1 MPVHNSDIAEAFRR
15 LADLLEIE
23 GGNQY
28 RVRAYRNAAATVEG
42 LPHDAARMI
51 EQGADLSELPGIG
64 EDLAGKIET
73 LIETGELP
81 LLEEVEGRVPEGLA
95 EITHVSGIGPKRAW
109 KLYEE
114 LGIETIEAL
123 RKAAE
128 AGEIRDI
135 EGFGEKTEQNII
147 DALGRFEGGEK
158 RLRLMDAEHIA
169 EPLLDYVRE
178 IDGVK
183 QAIIAGSYRR
193 QKETV
198 GDLDIL
204 VTAKRGSDV
213 MDRFV
218 KYDEVDEVVSKGET
232 RSTVV
237 LQSGFHVDLRVVAE
251 VSYGAALFYF
261 TGSKAHNIVV
271 RKRAIDR
278 GWKLNEYGLFEDNER
293 IAGKTEEE
301 VYEKLDLPFIPPLLR
316 ENRGEIEAA
325 ENGELP
331 DLVQLDD
338 IRGDLHCHTKW
349 SDGKF
354 TLREM
359 AEAAKDKGYA
369 FLGITDHSKSQTVAG
384 GLSEDGLAK
393 QIDEIDELNE
403 ELDGIRL
410 LKGSEVDIL
419 ENGKLDFSD
428 NILAQLDYVICAIH
442 GGFNLSREK
451 QTERVLRAMDNK
463 HFNILAHATGRLI
476 NERAPYEIDLDRI
489 MTEAE
494 DRGCF
499 LELNAHP
506 NRLDIDDARCK
517 MARDMGLMVPIGT
530 DAHSINGLET
540 MRFGVAQAGRG
551 WLEAKDVLNTRA
563 PDELLK
569 LMRR

>member
-1 MPVHNSDIAEAFRR
+1 MPVHNADIAEAFRR

-23 GGNQY
+23 GGNEF

-51 EQGADLSELPGIG
+51 ENGEDLSELPGIG

-95 EITHVSGIGPKRAW
+95 EITHVPGIGPKRAW
-109 KLYEE
+109 KLYEA
-114 LGIETIEAL
+114 LGIETIDAL

-128 AGEIRDI
+128 AGEVREV
-135 EGFGEKTEQNII
+135 EGFGEKTEANII
-147 DALGRFEGGEK
+147 DALGRFEGAEK

-169 EPLLDYVRE
+169 EPLIAYIRE

-183 QAIIAGSYRR
+183 QAVIAGSYRR

-218 KYDEVDEVVSKGET
+218 EYDEVDDVVSKGDT
-232 RSTVV
+232 RSTVI

-261 TGSKAHNIVV
+261 TGSKAHNIAV

-278 GWKLNEYGLFEDNER
+278 GWKLNEYGLFEDDER
-293 IAGKTEEE
+293 IAGKTEQD
-301 VYEKLDLPFIPPLLR
+301 VYDKLDLPFIAPQLR

-331 DLVQLDD
+331 ELVRLDD

-354 TLREM
+354 TVREM
-359 AEAAKDKGYA
+359 AEAAKEKGYA
-369 FLGITDHSKSQTVAG
+369 YLGITDHSKNQTVAG
-384 GLSEDGLAK
+384 GLSEDDLAK

-410 LKGSEVDIL
+410 LKASEVDIM
-419 ENGKLDFSD
+419 EDGKLDFSD
-428 NILAQLDYVICAIH
+428 NILARLDYVICAIH
-442 GGFNLSREK
+442 GGFGLSREK

-476 NERAPYEIDLDRI
+476 NERAAYDIDLDRI

-506 NRLDIDDARCK
+506 NRLDINDARCK

-551 WLEAKDVLNTRA
+551 WLEAKDVLNTRGA
-563 PDELLK
+563 DELLK

>member
-1 MPVHNSDIAEAFRR
+1 MPVHNADIAEAFRR

-23 GGNQY
+23 GGNQF

-51 EQGADLSELPGIG
+51 ENGEDLSELPGIG

-95 EITHVSGIGPKRAW
+95 EITHVPGIGPKRAW
-109 KLYEE
+109 KLYEA
-114 LGIETIEAL
+114 LGIETIDAL

-128 AGEIRDI
+128 AGEVREV
-135 EGFGEKTEQNII
+135 EGFGEKTEANII
-147 DALGRFEGGEK
+147 DALGRFEGAEK

-169 EPLLDYVRE
+169 EPLIAYIRE

-183 QAIIAGSYRR
+183 QAVIAGSYRR

-218 KYDEVDEVVSKGET
+218 EYDEVDDVVSKGDT
-232 RSTVV
+232 RSTVI

-261 TGSKAHNIVV
+261 TGSKAHNIAV

-278 GWKLNEYGLFEDNER
+278 GWKLNEYGLFEDDER
-293 IAGKTEEE
+293 IAGKTEQD
-301 VYEKLDLPFIPPLLR
+301 VYDKLDLPFIAPQLR

-331 DLVQLDD
+331 ELVRLDD

-354 TLREM
+354 TVREM
-359 AEAAKDKGYA
+359 AEAAKEKGYA
-369 FLGITDHSKSQTVAG
+369 YLGITDHSKNQTVAG
-384 GLSEDGLAK
+384 GLSEDDLAK

-410 LKGSEVDIL
+410 LKASEVDIM
-419 ENGKLDFSD
+419 EDGKLDFSD
-428 NILAQLDYVICAIH
+428 NILARLDYVICAIH
-442 GGFNLSREK
+442 GGFGLSREK

-476 NERAPYEIDLDRI
+476 NERAAYDIDLDRI

-506 NRLDIDDARCK
+506 NRLDINDARCK

-551 WLEAKDVLNTRA
+551 WLEAKDVLNTRGA
-563 PDELLK
+563 DELLK

>member
-1 MPVHNSDIAEAFRR
+1 MAVHNADIAAAFRR

-23 GGNQY
+23 GGNQF

-42 LPHDAARMI
+42 LPRDAARMI
-51 EQGADLSELPGIG
+51 EQGEDLSELPGIG

-81 LLEEVEGRVPEGLA
+81 LLKEVEARVPEGLA
-95 EITHVSGIGPKRAW
+95 EITHVAGIGPKRAW
-109 KLYEE
+109 KLYEA
-114 LGIETIEAL
+114 LDIETIGAL

-128 AGEIRDI
+128 AGDVREI

-147 DALGRFEGGEK
+147 DALCRFEGGEK

-169 EPLLDYVRE
+169 EPLIAYIRK
-178 IDGVK
+178 IAGVK
-183 QAIIAGSYRR
+183 DAVIAGSYRR

-218 KYDEVDEVVSKGET
+218 AYEEVDEIVSKGET
-232 RSTVV
+232 RSTVI
-237 LQSGFHVDLRVVAE
+237 LHSGFHVDLRVVAE

-261 TGSKAHNIVV
+261 TGSKAHNIAV

-278 GWKLNEYGLFEDNER
+278 GWKLNEYGLFEDDER

-325 ENGELP
+325 EKDELP
-331 DLVQLDD
+331 DLVTLED

-354 TLREM
+354 TVREM
-359 AEAAKDKGYA
+359 AEAAKEKGYA

-384 GLSEDGLAK
+384 GLSEDELAE

-403 ELDGIRL
+403 ELNGIRL

-428 NILAQLDYVICAIH
+428 NILARLDYVICAIH
-442 GGFNLSREK
+442 GGFDLPREK

-476 NERAPYEIDLDRI
+476 NERGPYEIDLDRI
-489 MTEAE
+489 MTEAA

>member
-51 EQGADLSELPGIG
+51 ENGEDLSELPGIG

-114 LGIETIEAL
+114 LGIETIDAL

-169 EPLLDYVRE
+169 EPLIAYIRE

-218 KYDEVDEVVSKGET
+218 EYDEVDDVVSKGDT
-232 RSTVV
+232 RSTVI

-261 TGSKAHNIVV
+261 TGSKAHNIAL

-278 GWKLNEYGLFEDNER
+278 GWKLNEYGLFEDDER
-293 IAGKTEEE
+293 IVGKTEED
-301 VYEKLDLPFIPPLLR
+301 VYEKLDLPFISPLLR

-331 DLVQLDD
+331 ELVRLDD

-359 AEAAKDKGYA
+359 AEAAKEKGYA

-384 GLSEDGLAK
+384 GLSEDDLAK

-442 GGFNLSREK
+442 GGFGLSREK

-476 NERAPYEIDLDRI
+476 NERGPYEIDLDRI

-551 WLEAKDVLNTRA
+551 WLAAADVLNTRA

>member
-1 MPVHNSDIAEAFRR
+1 
-15 LADLLEIE
+15 
-23 GGNQY
+23 
-28 RVRAYRNAAATVEG
+28 
-42 LPHDAARMI
+42 
-51 EQGADLSELPGIG
+51 
-64 EDLAGKIET
+64 
-73 LIETGELP
+73 
-81 LLEEVEGRVPEGLA
+81 
-95 EITHVSGIGPKRAW
+95 
-109 KLYEE
+109 
-114 LGIETIEAL
+114 
-123 RKAAE
+123 
-128 AGEIRDI
+128 
-135 EGFGEKTEQNII
+135 
-147 DALGRFEGGEK
+147 
-158 RLRLMDAEHIA
+158 MDAEHIA
-169 EPLLDYVRE
+169 EPLIAYIRE

-183 QAIIAGSYRR
+183 KAVIAGSYRR

-218 KYDEVDEVVSKGET
+218 EYDEVDDVVSKGDT
-232 RSTVV
+232 RSTVI

-261 TGSKAHNIVV
+261 TGSKAHNIAV

-278 GWKLNEYGLFEDNER
+278 GWKLNEYGLFEDDER
-293 IAGKTEEE
+293 IAGKTEQD
-301 VYEKLDLPFIPPLLR
+301 VYDKLDLPFIAPQLR

-331 DLVQLDD
+331 ELVRLDD

-354 TLREM
+354 TVREM
-359 AEAAKDKGYA
+359 AEAAKEKGYA
-369 FLGITDHSKSQTVAG
+369 FLGITDHSKNQTVAG
-384 GLSEDGLAK
+384 GLSEDDLAK

-410 LKGSEVDIL
+410 LKASEVDIM
-419 ENGKLDFSD
+419 EDGKLDFSD
-428 NILAQLDYVICAIH
+428 NILARLDYVICAIH
-442 GGFNLSREK
+442 GGFGLSREK

-476 NERAPYEIDLDRI
+476 NERAAYDIDLDRI

-506 NRLDIDDARCK
+506 NRLDINDARCK

-551 WLEAKDVLNTRA
+551 WLEAKDVLNTRGA
-563 PDELLK
+563 DELLK

>member
-1 MPVHNSDIAEAFRR
+1 MAVHNADIAEAFRR
-15 LADLLEIE
+15 LADLLDIE
-23 GGNQY
+23 GGNQF

-42 LPHDAARMI
+42 LPRDAARMLN
-51 EQGADLSELPGIG
+51 EGEDLSELPGIG

-73 LIETGELP
+73 LIETGKLP
-81 LLEEVEGRVPEGLA
+81 LLEEVAARVPEGLA
-95 EITHVSGIGPKRAW
+95 EITHVAGIGPKRAW

-114 LGIETIEAL
+114 LDIETIEAL

-128 AGEIRDI
+128 AGEVREI

-169 EPLLDYVRE
+169 EPLIAYIRE

-183 QAIIAGSYRR
+183 DAVIAGSYRR

-218 KYDEVDEVVSKGET
+218 EYDEVDNVVSKGST
-232 RSTVV
+232 RSTVI

-261 TGSKAHNIVV
+261 TGSKAHNIAL

-278 GWKLNEYGLFEDNER
+278 GWKLNEYGLFEDDER

-301 VYEKLDLPFIPPLLR
+301 VYGELDLPFIPPLLR
-316 ENRGEIEAA
+316 ENRGEIAAA
-325 ENGELP
+325 EKGELP
-331 DLVQLDD
+331 NLVTLED

-354 TLREM
+354 SVREM
-359 AEAAKDKGYA
+359 AEAAKEKGYA
-369 FLGITDHSKSQTVAG
+369 FLGITDHSRSQTVAG
-384 GLSEDGLAK
+384 GLSEDELAE
-393 QIDEIDELNE
+393 QIDEIDQINE
-403 ELDGIRL
+403 ELEGITI
-410 LKGSEVDIL
+410 LKASEVDIL

-428 NILAQLDYVICAIH
+428 NILARLDYVICAIH
-442 GGFNLSREK
+442 GGFGLSRQK

-476 NERAPYEIDLDRI
+476 NERGPYDIDLDRI
-489 MTEAE
+489 MTKAA

-506 NRLDIDDARCK
+506 NRLDINDARCK
-517 MARDMGLMVPIGT
+517 MTRDMGLIVPIGT

-551 WLEAKDVLNTRA
+551 WLEAGDVLNTRA
-563 PDELLK
+563 PDDLLK

>member
-1 MPVHNSDIAEAFRR
+1 MPVHNSDIAEAFQR

-23 GGNQY
+23 GSNQF

-42 LPHDAARMI
+42 LPRDAARMI
-51 EQGADLSELPGIG
+51 ANGEDLSELPGIG

-81 LLEEVEGRVPEGLA
+81 LLKEVEGRVPQGLA

-109 KLYEE
+109 TLYEA
-114 LGIETIEAL
+114 LDIETIDAL

-128 AGEIRDI
+128 AGEVREV
-135 EGFGEKTEQNII
+135 EGFGEKTEQNIL

-169 EPLLDYVRE
+169 EPLIAHIRD

-183 QAIIAGSYRR
+183 EAVIAGSYRR

-218 KYDEVDEVVSKGET
+218 EYDEVDEIVSKGDT
-232 RSTVV
+232 RSTVI
-237 LQSGFHVDLRVVAE
+237 LQSGFHVDLRAVAE

-261 TGSKAHNIVV
+261 TGSKAHNIAL
-271 RKRAIDR
+271 RKRAIGR
-278 GWKLNEYGLFEDNER
+278 GWKLNEYGLFEDDER
-293 IAGKTEEE
+293 IAGKTEED
-301 VYEKLDLPFIPPLLR
+301 VYDTLDLPFIAPQLR
-316 ENRGEIEAA
+316 ENRGELEAA

-331 DLVQLDD
+331 DLVKLED

-354 TLREM
+354 TVREM
-359 AEAAKDKGYA
+359 AEAAKEKGYA

-384 GLSEDGLAK
+384 GLSEDDLAE
-393 QIDEIDELNE
+393 QIDEIDGLNE
-403 ELDGIRL
+403 ELDGITI
-410 LKGSEVDIL
+410 LKGSEVDIM
-419 ENGKLDFSD
+419 EDGKLDFSD
-428 NILAQLDYVICAIH
+428 NILARLDYVICAIH
-442 GGFNLSREK
+442 GGFGLSYEK

-476 NERAPYEIDLDRI
+476 NERPAYDIDLERV
-489 MTEAE
+489 MTAAAE
-494 DRGCF
+494 RGCF

-506 NRLDIDDARCK
+506 NRLDINDARCK
-517 MARDMGLMVPIGT
+517 MARDMGLKVPIGT

-551 WLEAKDVLNTRA
+551 WLEAKGVLNTRG
-563 PDELLK
+563 PEELLK
-569 LMRR
+569 LLRR

>member
-1 MPVHNSDIAEAFRR
+1 MAVHNSDIAAAFRR

-23 GGNQY
+23 GGNQF

-42 LPHDAARMI
+42 LPRDAARMLN
-51 EQGADLSELPGIG
+51 EGEDLSELPGIG

-73 LIETGELP
+73 LIETGKLP
-81 LLEEVEGRVPEGLA
+81 LLEEVAARVPEGLA
-95 EITHVSGIGPKRAW
+95 EITHVAGIGPKRAW

-114 LGIETIEAL
+114 LDIETIDAL

-128 AGEIRDI
+128 AGEVREI

-147 DALGRFEGGEK
+147 DALDRFVGSEK

-169 EPLLDYVRE
+169 EPLIAYIRE

-183 QAIIAGSYRR
+183 DAVIAGSYRR

-218 KYDEVDEVVSKGET
+218 EYDEVDNVVSKGTT
-232 RSTVV
+232 RSTVI
-237 LQSGFHVDLRVVAE
+237 LQSGFHVDLRMVEE

-261 TGSKAHNIVV
+261 TGSKAHNIAL

-278 GWKLNEYGLFEDNER
+278 GWKLNEYGLFEDDQR

-301 VYEKLDLPFIPPLLR
+301 VYGELDLPFIPPLLR
-316 ENRGEIEAA
+316 ENRGEIAAA
-325 ENGELP
+325 EKGELP
-331 DLVQLDD
+331 NLVTLEN

-354 TLREM
+354 SVREM
-359 AEAAKDKGYA
+359 AEAAKEKGYA
-369 FLGITDHSKSQTVAG
+369 FLGITDHSRSQTVAG
-384 GLSEDGLAK
+384 GLSEDELAR
-393 QIDEIDELNE
+393 QIDEIDQLNE
-403 ELDGIRL
+403 ELEGITI
-410 LKGSEVDIL
+410 LKASEVDIL

-428 NILAQLDYVICAIH
+428 NILARLDYVICAIH
-442 GGFNLSREK
+442 GGFGLSREK

-476 NERAPYEIDLDRI
+476 NERGPYDIDLDRI
-489 MTEAE
+489 MTEAA

-506 NRLDIDDARCK
+506 NRLDINDARCK

-540 MRFGVAQAGRG
+540 MPFGVAQAGRG
-551 WLEAKDVLNTRA
+551 WLEAGDVLNTRE

>member
-1 MPVHNSDIAEAFRR
+1 MAVHNADIAEAFRR

-23 GGNQY
+23 GGNQF

-51 EQGADLSELPGIG
+51 EQGEDLSELPGIG

-81 LLEEVEGRVPEGLA
+81 LLKEVEARVPEGLA
-95 EITHVSGIGPKRAW
+95 EITHVAGIGPKRAW
-109 KLYEE
+109 KLYEA
-114 LGIETIEAL
+114 LDIETIGAL

-128 AGEIRDI
+128 AGEVREV

-169 EPLLDYVRE
+169 EPLIAYIRE

-183 QAIIAGSYRR
+183 DAVIAGSYRR

-218 KYDEVDEVVSKGET
+218 AYEEVDEIVSKGET

-261 TGSKAHNIVV
+261 TGSKAHNIAV

-278 GWKLNEYGLFEDNER
+278 GWKLNEYGLFEEDDR
-293 IAGKTEEE
+293 IAGTTEEE
-301 VYEKLDLPFIPPLLR
+301 VYQKLDLPFIPPLLR

-331 DLVQLDD
+331 NLVKLDD

-359 AEAAKDKGYA
+359 AEAAKEKGYA

-384 GLSEDGLAK
+384 GLSEDDLAK

-403 ELDGIRL
+403 ELDGITI
-410 LKGSEVDIL
+410 LKASEVDIL

-442 GGFNLSREK
+442 GDFGLSREK

-476 NERAPYEIDLDRI
+476 NERAAYEIDLDRI
-489 MTEAE
+489 MTEAAE
-494 DRGCF
+494 RGCF

-506 NRLDIDDARCK
+506 NRLDINDARCK
-517 MARDMGLMVPIGT
+517 MARDMGLKVPIGT

-551 WLEAKDVLNTRA
+551 WLAAGDMLNTRG

>member
-1 MPVHNSDIAEAFRR
+1 MPVHNADIAEAFRR

-23 GGNQY
+23 GGNEF

-51 EQGADLSELPGIG
+51 ENGEDLSELPGIG

-95 EITHVSGIGPKRAW
+95 EITHVPGIGPKRAW
-109 KLYEE
+109 KLYEA
-114 LGIETIEAL
+114 LGIETIDAL

-128 AGEIRDI
+128 AGEVREV
-135 EGFGEKTEQNII
+135 EGFGEKTEANII
-147 DALGRFEGGEK
+147 NALGRFEGAEK

-169 EPLLDYVRE
+169 EPLIAYIRE

-183 QAIIAGSYRR
+183 KAVIAGSYRR

-218 KYDEVDEVVSKGET
+218 EYDEVDDVVSKGDT
-232 RSTVV
+232 RSTVI

-261 TGSKAHNIVV
+261 TGSKAHNIAV

-278 GWKLNEYGLFEDNER
+278 GWKLNEYGLFEDDER
-293 IAGKTEEE
+293 IAGKTEQD
-301 VYEKLDLPFIPPLLR
+301 VYDKLDLPFIAPQLR

-331 DLVQLDD
+331 ELVRLDD

-354 TLREM
+354 TVREM
-359 AEAAKDKGYA
+359 AEAAKEKGYA
-369 FLGITDHSKSQTVAG
+369 YLGITDHSKNQTVAG
-384 GLSEDGLAK
+384 GLSEDDLAK

-410 LKGSEVDIL
+410 LKASEVDIM
-419 ENGKLDFSD
+419 EDGKLDFSD
-428 NILAQLDYVICAIH
+428 NILARLDYVICAIH
-442 GGFNLSREK
+442 GGFGLSREK

-476 NERAPYEIDLDRI
+476 NERAAYDIDLDRI

-506 NRLDIDDARCK
+506 NRLDINDARCK

-551 WLEAKDVLNTRA
+551 WLEAKDVLNTRGA
-563 PDELLK
+563 DELLK

>member
-1 MPVHNSDIAEAFRR
+1 MPVHNADIAEAFRR

-23 GGNQY
+23 GGNEF

-42 LPHDAARMI
+42 LPHDAARMLD
-51 EQGADLSELPGIG
+51 EGEDLSELPGIG

-95 EITHVSGIGPKRAW
+95 EITHVPGIGPKRAW
-109 KLYEE
+109 KLYEA
-114 LGIETIEAL
+114 LGIETIDAL

-128 AGEIRDI
+128 AGEVREV
-135 EGFGEKTEQNII
+135 EGFGEKTEANII

-169 EPLLDYVRE
+169 EPLIAYIRE

-183 QAIIAGSYRR
+183 KAVIAGSYRR

-218 KYDEVDEVVSKGET
+218 EYDEVDDVVSKGDT
-232 RSTVV
+232 RSTVI

-261 TGSKAHNIVV
+261 TGSKAHNIAV

-278 GWKLNEYGLFEDNER
+278 GWKLNEYGLFEDDER
-293 IAGKTEEE
+293 IAGKTEQD
-301 VYEKLDLPFIPPLLR
+301 VYDKLDLPFIAPQLR

-331 DLVQLDD
+331 ELVRLDD

-354 TLREM
+354 TVREM
-359 AEAAKDKGYA
+359 AEAAKEKGYA
-369 FLGITDHSKSQTVAG
+369 YLGITDHSKNQTVAG
-384 GLSEDGLAK
+384 GLSEDDLAK

-410 LKGSEVDIL
+410 LKASEVDIM
-419 ENGKLDFSD
+419 EDGKLDFSD
-428 NILAQLDYVICAIH
+428 NILARLDYVICAIH
-442 GGFNLSREK
+442 GGFGLSREK

-476 NERAPYEIDLDRI
+476 NERAAYDIDLDRI

-506 NRLDIDDARCK
+506 NRLDINDARCK

-551 WLEAKDVLNTRA
+551 WLEAKDVLNTRGA
-563 PDELLK
+563 DELLK

>member
-1 MPVHNSDIAEAFRR
+1 MAVHNADIAAAFRR

-23 GGNQY
+23 GSNQF

-51 EQGADLSELPGIG
+51 DNGEDLSELPGIG

-81 LLEEVEGRVPEGLA
+81 LLKEVEVRVPEGLA
-95 EITHVSGIGPKRAW
+95 EITHVAGIGPKRAW
-109 KLYEE
+109 KLYEA
-114 LGIETIEAL
+114 LDIETIGAL

-128 AGEIRDI
+128 AGEVREV

-169 EPLLDYVRE
+169 EPLIAYIRE
-178 IDGVK
+178 IYGVK
-183 QAIIAGSYRR
+183 DAVIAGSYRR

-213 MDRFV
+213 MARFV
-218 KYDEVDEVVSKGET
+218 EYDEVDDVVSKGDT
-232 RSTVV
+232 RSTVI

-261 TGSKAHNIVV
+261 TGSKAHNIAV

-278 GWKLNEYGLFEDNER
+278 GWKLNEYGLFEDDER
-293 IAGKTEEE
+293 IAGKTEQD
-301 VYEKLDLPFIPPLLR
+301 VYDKLDLPFIAPQLR

-331 DLVQLDD
+331 ELVRLDD

-354 TLREM
+354 TVREM
-359 AEAAKDKGYA
+359 AEAAKEKGYA
-369 FLGITDHSKSQTVAG
+369 YLGITDHSKNQTVAG
-384 GLSEDGLAK
+384 GLSEDDLAK

-410 LKGSEVDIL
+410 LKASEVDIM
-419 ENGKLDFSD
+419 EDGKLDFSD
-428 NILAQLDYVICAIH
+428 NILARLDYVICAIH
-442 GGFNLSREK
+442 GGFGLSREK

-476 NERAPYEIDLDRI
+476 NERAAYDIDLDRI

-506 NRLDIDDARCK
+506 NRLDINDARCK

-551 WLEAKDVLNTRA
+551 WLEAKDVLNTRGA
-563 PDELLK
+563 DELLK

>member
-1 MPVHNSDIAEAFRR
+1 MAVHNADIAEAFRR
-15 LADLLEIE
+15 LADLLDIE
-23 GGNQY
+23 GGNQF

-42 LPHDAARMI
+42 LPRDAARMLN
-51 EQGADLSELPGIG
+51 EGEDLSELPGIG

-73 LIETGELP
+73 LIETGKLP
-81 LLEEVEGRVPEGLA
+81 LLEEVAARVPEGLA
-95 EITHVSGIGPKRAW
+95 EITHVAGIGPKRAW

-114 LGIETIEAL
+114 LDIETIEAL

-128 AGEIRDI
+128 AGEVREI

-169 EPLLDYVRE
+169 EPLIAYIRE

-183 QAIIAGSYRR
+183 DAVIAGSYRR

-218 KYDEVDEVVSKGET
+218 EYDEVDNVVLKGST
-232 RSTVV
+232 RSTVI

-261 TGSKAHNIVV
+261 TGSKAHNIAL

-278 GWKLNEYGLFEDNER
+278 GWKLNEYGLFEDDER

-301 VYEKLDLPFIPPLLR
+301 VYGELDLPFIPPLLR
-316 ENRGEIEAA
+316 ENRGEIAAA
-325 ENGELP
+325 EKGELP
-331 DLVQLDD
+331 NLVTLED

-349 SDGKF
+349 SDGMF
-354 TLREM
+354 SVREM
-359 AEAAKDKGYA
+359 AEAAKEKGYA
-369 FLGITDHSKSQTVAG
+369 FLGITDHSRSQTVAG
-384 GLSEDGLAK
+384 GLSEDELAE
-393 QIDEIDELNE
+393 QIDEIDQINE
-403 ELDGIRL
+403 ELEGITI
-410 LKGSEVDIL
+410 LKASEVDIL

-428 NILAQLDYVICAIH
+428 NILARLDYVICAIH
-442 GGFNLSREK
+442 GGFGLSRQK

-476 NERAPYEIDLDRI
+476 NERGPYDIDLDRI
-489 MTEAE
+489 MTKAA

-506 NRLDIDDARCK
+506 NRLDINDARCK
-517 MARDMGLMVPIGT
+517 MTRDMGLIVPIGT

-551 WLEAKDVLNTRA
+551 WLEAGDVLNTRA
-563 PDELLK
+563 PDDLLK

>member
-1 MPVHNSDIAEAFRR
+1 MAVHNADIAEAFRR
-15 LADLLEIE
+15 LADLLDIE
-23 GGNQY
+23 GGNQF

-42 LPHDAARMI
+42 LPRDAARMLN
-51 EQGADLSELPGIG
+51 EGEDLSELPGIG

-73 LIETGELP
+73 LIETGKLP
-81 LLEEVEGRVPEGLA
+81 LLEEVAARVPEGLA
-95 EITHVSGIGPKRAW
+95 EITHVAGIGPKRAW

-114 LGIETIEAL
+114 LDIETIDAL

-128 AGEIRDI
+128 AGEVREI

-147 DALGRFEGGEK
+147 DALGRFEGSEK

-169 EPLLDYVRE
+169 EPLIAYIRE

-183 QAIIAGSYRR
+183 DAVIAGSYRR

-218 KYDEVDEVVSKGET
+218 EYDEVDNVVSKGTT
-232 RSTVV
+232 RSTVI
-237 LQSGFHVDLRVVAE
+237 LQSGFHVDLRVVEE

-261 TGSKAHNIVV
+261 TGSKAHNIAL

-278 GWKLNEYGLFEDNER
+278 GWKLNEYGLFEDDER

-301 VYEKLDLPFIPPLLR
+301 VYGELDLPFIPPLLR
-316 ENRGEIEAA
+316 ENRGEIAAA
-325 ENGELP
+325 EKGELP
-331 DLVQLDD
+331 NLVTLED

-354 TLREM
+354 SVREM
-359 AEAAKDKGYA
+359 AEAAKEKGYA
-369 FLGITDHSKSQTVAG
+369 FLGITDHSRSQTVAG
-384 GLSEDGLAK
+384 GLSEDELAR
-393 QIDEIDELNE
+393 QIDEIDQLNE
-403 ELDGIRL
+403 ELEGITI
-410 LKGSEVDIL
+410 LKASEVDIL

-428 NILAQLDYVICAIH
+428 NILARLDYVICAIH
-442 GGFNLSREK
+442 GGFGLSREK

-476 NERAPYEIDLDRI
+476 NERGPYDIDLDRI
-489 MTEAE
+489 MTEAA

-506 NRLDIDDARCK
+506 NRLDINDARCK

-551 WLEAKDVLNTRA
+551 WLEAGDVLNTRE